1 MSKRK
6 ASNARRRTPAESH
19 PLVLF
24 GGSHSRELAACVA
37 EHLGIELGEAD
48 TSPFPNGESMVRIR
62 TNIRSRDVFILQ
74 AICRRWLP
82 TAEQPF
88 TGVNDSLMELLLW
101 VDAAARASAH
111 RVTTV
116 IPYFGYARQDRKATG
131 RTPISARVVASCL
144 EETGCNRVLA
154 LDIHNQ
160 AIQGFFSR
168 RTILDHLNAGKLI
181 VGHLRQLGL
190 QDAVVLCPDVGNLKK
205 ADKYLRGM
213 PVGVDIAVVDKRRA
227 NDGSVTAVRIVG
239 DVRDRVVIV
248 LDDIISTGTSARAAI
263 DLALAAGARE
273 FRIAA
278 THGEFV
284 GNAIEQLNHP
294 AVKEICVTNS
304 IPMLPEVQARLPITV
319 LSVGE
324 LLADAVQRIH
334 SGESVSELLGEY
346 S

>member
-1 MSKRK
+1 MSQRV
-6 ASNARRRTPAESH
+6 ASNAPRRTPAESH

-24 GGSHSRELAACVA
+24 GGSHSRDLAARIA
-37 EHLGIELGEAD
+37 RHLGIELGQAD
-48 TSPFPNGESMVRIR
+48 TTPFPNGESMVTLG
-62 TNIRSRDVFILQ
+62 TNIRQRDVFIVQ
-74 AICRRWLP
+74 PICRRWLP

-88 TGVNDSLMELLLW
+88 SGVNDSFMELLLW

-111 RVTTV
+111 RVTAV
-116 IPYFGYARQDRKATG
+116 IPYFGYARQDRKAAG

-154 LDIHNQ
+154 LDLHADQ
-160 AIQGFFSR
+160 IQGFFSR

-181 VGHLRQLGL
+181 VGHLRELGL
-190 QDAVVLCPDVGNLKK
+190 HDAVVLCPDVGNLKK
-205 ADKYLRGM
+205 ADKYRRGM
-213 PVGVDIAVVDKRRA
+213 PAGIDIAVVDKRRA
-227 NDGSVTAVRIVG
+227 KDGTVTAMRIVG
-239 DVRDRVVIV
+239 EVRERVVIL

-284 GNAIEQLNHP
+284 GDALKQLRHP
-294 AVKEICVTNS
+294 AVKEICVTDS

-319 LSVGE
+319 LSVAQ